1 MDALHRHRSLYKG
14 TTPPWKETYR
24 KVRKT
29 EADASA
35 SSLKCRDAVELELPS
50 VRVRVE
56 KCPALCVSVCFAA
69 VRRPTEKQP
78 VEAPGEVSPGGR
90 EPAARRLRG
99 LCYRPGGDGGGVD
112 RPAVRGPQ
120 AALAVGAAGHGRGR
134 SLPLLSVC
142 LFLYTRVSLPI
153 TKSVLLILCVPRH
166 PVEVLSDCTSPFQ

>member
-1 MDALHRHRSLYKG
+1 MERNLPQGEKS
-14 TTPPWKETYR
+14 
-24 KVRKT
+24 

-35 SSLKCRDAVELELPS
+35 SSLKCRDAVELELTS